1 MEIKIIKDAINKKEL
16 IAAGVKNKMGV

>member
-16 IAAGVKNKMGV
+16 IATGVKNKMGV